1 MSLIRTANYE
11 LNLSDWCFFAV
22 ILTHEGL
29 EAEDGVMTVN
39 GLCHQMLHPEE
50 SVRASAVRTAG
61 KMLKSASVCFIILN
75 QRVGQPSLFLLYF
88 PVFIKHE
95 ISKDLYF

>member
-1 MSLIRTANYE
+1 MYNKKLSLVLPINFLNKSHVNFVNSLSVLLVMS
-11 LNLSDWCFFAV
+11 NLCCFSV

-61 KMLKSASVCFIILN
+61 KMLKSASVCFILTKQGSGN
-75 QRVGQPSLFLLYF
+75 
-88 PVFIKHE
+88 
-95 ISKDLYF
+95 